1 MVLIMSADNEI
12 IITKVDIEL
21 IRLLMHNK
29 NLVKDIEQKP
39 NSPLNNLIKD
49 LRKKAIILKKR
60 GDL

>member
-1 MVLIMSADNEI
+1 MNSDNEI

-49 LRKKAIILKKR
+49 LRKKAIILKKS